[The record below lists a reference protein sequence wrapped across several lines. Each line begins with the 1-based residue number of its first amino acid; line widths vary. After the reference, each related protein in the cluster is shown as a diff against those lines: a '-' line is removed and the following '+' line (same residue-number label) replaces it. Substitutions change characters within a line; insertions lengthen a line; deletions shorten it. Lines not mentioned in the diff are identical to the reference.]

1 MTRVT
6 LRACVID
13 AVTATATFADGRVE
27 RLSSREVALLL
38 YLAARPEQTVSRD
51 ELLEQVWGLET
62 ASRAVDTAMRRLR
75 EKVEAEPAR
84 PDHLITA
91 YGEGYRFVP
100 GPEVATEAGLI
111 DDEPFVGRSAEL
123 ARVRAWLE
131 QPGAVAQLVGPPGAG
146 KTRLARRA
154 CVLLGGALGASTG
167 LVDLTE
173 ARDAAQVAHAL
184 VVALGVEGPATATEA
199 LTRAGHVLRAHG
211 KAVWVLDNCEGA
223 VEAVGEAAQT
233 LVRAAP
239 ELRLL
244 LTSRAPIP
252 GDPERILPVPEL
264 ALDEAVDL
272 FELQARRVRP
282 GFAVGEQREVVEA
295 LVDRLDRIPLAVVL
309 AAGRAGA
316 LSPRAMLERL
326 DDRFRLL
333 QSRDRD
339 AHPRQRTL
347 RATLDGSWELL
358 TPEEKDVFTACSVF
372 RGGFDLA
379 AAERVVDRPDT
390 ADLLRAL
397 AARFLIEPRGD
408 RFGGYAF
415 VRDYAAERLAEDA
428 EREAE
433 VVRRHGSCFRDR
445 ALAIPPE
452 RRARALSQDR
462 ANLTEAALRAVPQR
476 RPEVAATCALAALD
490 VIGREGPYELGADM
504 ARTVLGLDGLPDS
517 EAAVL
522 TIRLAALEQ
531 SIGAS
536 DGGDL
541 LTAAQVLAQRSSDR
555 AVLVEVHRAKGAQ
568 LRHRGQS
575 ALAVEECRSVLP
587 LARELGGTPLFFLL
601 STLASAL
608 RDIGKLEEAYAVWC
622 ELESLTREVGD
633 HGVRTYALSGMCI
646 AERRW
651 GRLAEAEAHAR
662 ESVAVSQATN
672 ERRGETLARMLLG
685 NLLLEDERWDEA
697 SAEYAA
703 ALRLAREL
711 GQLDTAAKVHGNI
724 GIAALRAGDLDA
736 AEEHLRA
743 AESEFERMSEPRQVM
758 LARANLGRIA
768 AERGDLV
775 EGLALIDEAVA
786 WMRGVADGPS
796 EAEALSVAVV
806 PYLRLG
812 RVAEARATVDRMEEL
827 VRATRNPMMLA
838 TALARRGLVE
848 LAEGRDASVTLA
860 EIDALGLSCRPTSD
874 TGAAVAD
881 LRRRLQSPSPSPPS
895 GRGLG

>member
-1 MTRVT
+1 MKRLA

-13 AVTATATFADGRVE
+13 VEGGTATFAGGREE
-27 RLSSREVALLL
+27 RLTPRELQLLL
-38 YLAARPEQTVSRD
+38 YLAERQDRIVSRA
-51 ELLEQVWGLET
+51 ELLEQVWGTEVV
-62 ASRAVDTAMRRLR
+62 SRAVDTAMRRLR
-75 EKVEAEPAR
+75 EKVEAEPAQ

-91 YGEGYRFVP
+91 FGDGYRFVP
-100 GPEVATEAGLI
+100 GPDATPEPALV
-111 DDEPFVGRSAEL
+111 DDEPFVGRQTEL
-123 ARVRAWLE
+123 AQVNAWLE
-131 QPGAVAQLVGPPGAG
+131 QPGSAQLVGPPGAG

-154 CVLLGGALGASTG
+154 CVLFGGALGASVG
-167 LVDLTE
+167 IVDLTD
-173 ARDAAQVAHAL
+173 ARDLAQVAHAL
-184 VVALGVEGPATATEA
+184 VVSLGVEGPATATEA

-211 KAVWVLDNCEGA
+211 NALWVLDNCEGA
-223 VEAVGEAAQT
+223 PEAVGEAAEA

-239 ELRLL
+239 GLRLL

-252 GDPERILPVPEL
+252 GDPDRILPVPEL
-264 ALDEAVDL
+264 ARDEAVEL

-282 GFAVGEQREVVEA
+282 GFTVGEQRDVVEA

-316 LSPRAMLERL
+316 LSPRAMLDRL

-339 AHPRQRTL
+339 APLRQRTL
-347 RATLDGSWELL
+347 RAALDGSWELL
-358 TPEEKDVFTACSVF
+358 SAGEKDVFTACSVF
-372 RGGFDLA
+372 RGGYDLA
-379 AAERVVDRPDT
+379 AAEQVVGRPDT
-390 ADLLRAL
+390 ADLLRSL
-397 AARFLIEPRGD
+397 ARRFLVEPRGD

-415 VRDYAAERLAEDA
+415 VRDYAAERLAEDPD
-428 EREAE
+428 REEE
-433 VVRRHGSCFRDR
+433 VARRHGSCFRDR
-445 ALAIPPE
+445 ALAVPTEQRP
-452 RRARALSQDR
+452 RLLSADR
-462 ANLTEAALRAVPQR
+462 PNLTEAALRAVPHG
-476 RPEVAATCALAALD
+476 RPDVAATCALAALD
-490 VIGREGPYELGADM
+490 VIGREGPYELGVDM
-504 ARTVLGLDGLPDS
+504 AREVLRLDGLPDAD
-517 EAAVL
+517 AAVL
-522 TIRLAALEQ
+522 HIRLAALEQ

-536 DGGDL
+536 DGADL
-541 LTAAQVLAQRSSDR
+541 LVTARVLAERSGDPS
-555 AVLVEVHRAKGAQ
+555 VVVEVHRAKGAQ

-575 ALAVEECRSVLP
+575 ALAVEACEAALP

-608 RDIGKLEEAYAVWC
+608 RDIGKLEEAYARWC
-622 ELESLTREVGD
+622 ELESLTRDERN

-651 GRLAEAEAHAR
+651 GRIAEAEAHAR
-662 ESVAVSQATN
+662 ESVAVSRAMN

-758 LARANLGRIA
+758 FARANLGRIA
-768 AERGDLV
+768 AERGDLA
-775 EGLALIDEAVA
+775 EGVALIEEAVA
-786 WMRGVADGPS
+786 WMRGVGDGAS
-796 EAEALSVAVV
+796 EAEALSVVVV

-812 RVAEARATVDRMEEL
+812 RVADARAAVDRMEAL
-827 VRATRNPMMLA
+827 VRGTRNPMVLA

-848 LAEGRDASVTLA
+848 LAEGRDASATLA
-860 EIDALGLSCRPTSD
+860 EIDALGLTCRPTSD
-874 TGAAVAD
+874 TGAAVED
-881 LRRRLQSPSPSPPS
+881 LRRRLDVDD
-895 GRGLG
+895 GR